1 MKRKKWYKYKNS
13 ETGHVIH
20 SPILPED
27 MTLSEG
33 DTYYELVG
41 HSRLSRKERKTL
53 HVYRCVDYVAMS
65 MVDGSMNLTVVREY
79 VAMSMV
85 DGMNLCLDLFDA
97 GGEYV
102 DSIPM
107 KMTRR

>member
-1 MKRKKWYKYKNS
+1 MKRKWYRYKNS

-27 MTLSEG
+27 MTASEG

-41 HSRLSRKERKTL
+41 RSRLSRKERKTL
-53 HVYRCVDYVAMS
+53 HVYRC
-65 MVDGSMNLTVVREY
+65 GEY

-85 DGMNLCLDLFDA
+85 DGMDIYLELFDA
-97 GGEYV
+97 GGEYI

>member
-27 MTLSEG
+27 MTFSEG

-41 HSRLSRKERKTL
+41 RSRLTRKERKTL
-53 HVYRCVDYVAMS
+53 RVYK
-65 MVDGSMNLTVVREY
+65 
-79 VAMSMV
+79 
-85 DGMNLCLDLFDA
+85 
-97 GGEYV
+97 GGEFVAKSKTDNMDMDLYVEIFSPYGAYV

-107 KMTRR
+107 KIRR

>member
-13 ETGHVIH
+13 ETGHVVH

-27 MTLSEG
+27 MTFSEG
-33 DTYYELVG
+33 DTYYELINRS
-41 HSRLSRKERKTL
+41 HLTRKERKTL
-53 HVYRCVDYVAMS
+53 HVYRC
-65 MVDGSMNLTVVREY
+65 GEY

-85 DGMNLCLDLFDA
+85 DGMDIYLELFDA

-107 KMTRR
+107 KKTRR

>member
-27 MTLSEG
+27 MTISEG

-41 HSRLSRKERKTL
+41 RSRLSRKERKTL
-53 HVYRCVDYVAMS
+53 HVYRCGDYVAMS
-65 MVDGSMNLTVVREY
+65 MVDGMDIYLE
-79 VAMSMV
+79 
-85 DGMNLCLDLFDA
+85 LFDA
-97 GGEYV
+97 GGEYI

>member
-1 MKRKKWYKYKNS
+1 MKRKWYRYKNS

-27 MTLSEG
+27 MTFSEG

-41 HSRLSRKERKTL
+41 RSRLTREERKTL
-53 HVYRCVDYVAMS
+53 HVYKSAEFVAKSKTDGIGMDLYVEIFSPYGA
-65 MVDGSMNLTVVREY
+65 
-79 VAMSMV
+79 
-85 DGMNLCLDLFDA
+85 
-97 GGEYV
+97 YV

-107 KMTRR
+107 KLTRR

>member
-1 MKRKKWYKYKNS
+1 MKRTKWYRYKNS
-13 ETGHVIH
+13 ETGHVVH

-27 MTLSEG
+27 MTSSEG

-41 HSRLSRKERKTL
+41 RSRLSRKERKTL
-53 HVYRCVDYVAMS
+53 HVYRC
-65 MVDGSMNLTVVREY
+65 GEY

-85 DGMNLCLDLFDA
+85 DGMDIYLELFDA
-97 GGEYV
+97 GGEYI

>member
-65 MVDGSMNLTVVREY
+65 MVDG
-79 VAMSMV
+79 
-85 DGMNLCLDLFDA
+85 MNLCLDLFDA

>member
-27 MTLSEG
+27 MTISEG

-41 HSRLSRKERKTL
+41 RSRLSRKERKTL
-53 HVYRCVDYVAMS
+53 HVYRNRECVARS
-65 MVDGSMNLTVVREY
+65 RVDGIDMTFE
-79 VAMSMV
+79 
-85 DGMNLCLDLFDA
+85 LFDA
-97 GGEYV
+97 GGEYC
-102 DSIPM
+102 DSIQL
-107 KMTRR
+107 KRVR

>member
-20 SPILPED
+20 SPIHPED
-27 MTLSEG
+27 MTISEG

-41 HSRLSRKERKTL
+41 RSRLSRKERKTL
-53 HVYRCVDYVAMS
+53 HIYRNRECVARS
-65 MVDGSMNLTVVREY
+65 RVDGIDMTFE
-79 VAMSMV
+79 
-85 DGMNLCLDLFDA
+85 LFDA

>member
-1 MKRKKWYKYKNS
+1 MKKTKWYRYKNS

-20 SPILPED
+20 SPIHPED
-27 MTLSEG
+27 MTISEG

-41 HSRLSRKERKTL
+41 RSRLSRKERKTL
-53 HVYRCVDYVAMS
+53 HIYRNRECVARS
-65 MVDGSMNLTVVREY
+65 RVDGIDMTFE
-79 VAMSMV
+79 
-85 DGMNLCLDLFDA
+85 LFDA

>member
-1 MKRKKWYKYKNS
+1 MKREKWYKYKNR

-27 MTLSEG
+27 MTFE
-33 DTYYELVG
+33 
-41 HSRLSRKERKTL
+41 
-53 HVYRCVDYVAMS
+53 
-65 MVDGSMNLTVVREY
+65 
-79 VAMSMV
+79 
-85 DGMNLCLDLFDA
+85 LFDA

-107 KMTRR
+107 KLTRR

>member
-20 SPILPED
+20 STLPPAD
-27 MTLSEG
+27 MTISEG

-41 HSRLSRKERKTL
+41 RSRLSRNERKTL
-53 HVYRCVDYVAMS
+53 HVYRNRECVARSVA
-65 MVDGSMNLTVVREY
+65 
-79 VAMSMV
+79 
-85 DGMNLCLDLFDA
+85 DGMDIYLELFDA